1 MQTDSKG
8 HLFSGL
14 PIRNETDFY
23 AAVVEMRK
31 WQKEF
36 FKSRSKMALDKAKFW
51 EKWIDEHI
59 EFNTPKVPDTQQT
72 LFQ

>member
-1 MQTDSKG
+1 MENEP
-8 HLFSGL
+8 LFAGL

-23 AAVVEMRK
+23 RAVVQMRK

-36 FKSRSKMALDKAKFW
+36 FKNRSKTALDKAKFW

-59 EFNTPKVPDTQQT
+59 EFNTPKKPDAQQS
-72 LFQ
+72 LFNE

>member
-1 MQTDSKG
+1 MAND
-8 HLFSGL
+8 HLYSGL

-23 AAVVEMRK
+23 RAVVDMRK

-36 FKSRSKMALDKAKFW
+36 FRTRSKTALDKAKFW
-51 EKWIDEHI
+51 EKWVDEHI
-59 EFNTPKVPDTQQT
+59 EFNTPKQPDAQQS

>member
-1 MQTDSKG
+1 MAQSE
-8 HLFSGL
+8 HLFAGL

-36 FKSRSKMALDKAKFW
+36 FRTRSKMALDKAKFW
-51 EKWIDEHI
+51 EKWVDEHI
-59 EFNTPKVPDTQQT
+59 EYNTPQTTNPQQS
-72 LFQ
+72 LFN